1 MPLLDELQ
9 KRKVITTTLIYLG
22 ITLVVIVFVELIA
35 GIGEMRQDIV
45 DTVAIMMFGATPL
58 VAGLAWTFDITAAG
72 VEHTSS
78 HKTKVTWKK
87 VGLPLITAALLL
99 FISLAFYSLNR
110 MEKEFKPAPQD
121 QSSNR

>member
-1 MPLLDELQ
+1 MSLLDELQ

-35 GIGEMRQDIV
+35 GIAEMRQGVV

-58 VAGLAWTFDITAAG
+58 VVALAWMFDITTAG

-78 HKTKVTWKK
+78 RKTKVTWKK
-87 VGLPLITAALLL
+87 VGLPLIAGALLI
-99 FISLAFYSLNR
+99 FISLAFYSLSR
-110 MEKEFKPAPQD
+110 MEKQLTPAPH
-121 QSSNR
+121 QSSNP